1 MTEEGRPQPP
11 GHFRRNCGSRPP
23 IPASSWQATPFAR
36 LSVKLT
42 EIAELTLSGGT
53 GESEVSR
60 PSWLPV
66 LRARLSELAEAAILN
81 KQAAS
86 KGVGVV

>member
-42 EIAELTLSGGT
+42 EIAELTLSGGGGGGGT

-81 KQAAS
+81 KQA
-86 KGVGVV
+86 GV